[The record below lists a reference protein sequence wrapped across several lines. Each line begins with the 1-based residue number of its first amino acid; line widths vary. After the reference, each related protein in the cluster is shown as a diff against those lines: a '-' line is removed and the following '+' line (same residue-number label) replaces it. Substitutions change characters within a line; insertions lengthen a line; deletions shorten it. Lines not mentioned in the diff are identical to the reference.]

1 MTEQIMDN
9 QDINTK
15 RKINIPWLFEMAWR
29 DSRRNRSRLLLF
41 ISAIIFGIAALVAI
55 YSFRY
60 NLEKDINAQA
70 ATLIGADLSVSGNQP
85 PGPGIKPLLDSLGD
99 KRSEERSFISMIYF
113 QKSKGTR
120 LVQVK
125 ALQGGFPYYGSLE
138 TTPLQAGQSFKNGK
152 SALVDKTLMLQFNA
166 RVNDS
171 IKVGNVTFLI
181 AGTLNKAPGQTGV
194 SSGIAPV
201 VYIPLQYLEQ
211 TGLSK
216 RGSRINY
223 SFYYKYDKP
232 VNMDKLVKN
241 IDTRLDKAEM
251 NYETI
256 ETRKE
261 NTGRSFADLTRFLSL
276 VGFIALLLGCVGVAS
291 AIHIYIREK
300 IASIAIMR
308 CLGVKASE
316 AFLIYLIQIVGIGL
330 IGSVAGALL
339 GSSIQHLLP
348 AIFKDFLPL
357 TISTDTS
364 WLAIG
369 QGIILGVIISILF
382 ALLPLISI
390 RNISPLNTLRISY
403 EDINLIRDPLR
414 WLVYL
419 LILLFI
425 ITFTFFQLGSWLAS
439 IFFTIGILVAFL
451 ILAFT
456 AWLLMKVMRVIIR
469 SSWGYLWRQGFANLY
484 RPNNQTIILIVSIG
498 LSTAFIC
505 TLFFI
510 QSILINQVNLSSSGN
525 QANMILFDIQ
535 TTQKKAIAGLT
546 RQYRLP
552 VLQQV
557 PIVTLR
563 LEKIN
568 GKTAADFKKDTK
580 LKFSRHV
587 FSNEYRVTYRDT
599 LSPSEKIIKGEWTGK
614 VEAGKEIPVSI
625 EDNFSKRNRINV
637 GDHLVFNVQGLS
649 MPTVVGSVRQVNWN
663 KIQTNFQVVFPAD
676 VLEDAPQFHVLL
688 THVPSAKASSRF
700 QQAVVRKFPNISI
713 IDLGL
718 VLNVIDD
725 LLDKI
730 SYIIR
735 FMSAFSIITGIVVL
749 IASVRISKYQRIQE
763 SVLLRTL
770 GASRKQIFAITALEY
785 LFLGALSALTGT
797 VIAISGSWLL
807 AKYSFEI
814 PFVINLLPALALFF
828 IISVLT
834 VIIGLLNSRGV
845 LNKPPLEILR
855 ANT

>member
-1 MTEQIMDN
+1 ME
-9 QDINTK
+9 NTK

-55 YSFRY
+55 YSFRF
-60 NLEKDINAQA
+60 NLENDINAQA
-70 ATLIGADLSVSGNQP
+70 ATLIGADIAVSGNQAP
-85 PGPGIKPLLDSLGD
+85 NAGIRPLLDSLGD
-99 KRSEERSFISMIYF
+99 ERSEERSFVSMIYF
-113 QKSKGTR
+113 PKSGGTR
-120 LVQVK
+120 LVQVR
-125 ALQGGFPYYGSLE
+125 ALKGGFPYYGSLE
-138 TTPLQAGQSFKNGK
+138 TTPLQAGKSFKNGK
-152 SALVDKTLMLQFNA
+152 AALVDKTLMLQFNA

-171 IKVGNVTFLI
+171 IKVGNVIFLI
-181 AGTLNKAPGQTGV
+181 AGILNKAPGQTGV
-194 SSGIAPV
+194 SSNIAPI

-216 RGSRINY
+216 KGSRIGY
-223 SFYYKYDKP
+223 SFYYKYDRP
-232 VNMDKLVKN
+232 VNINKLVKS
-241 IDTRLDKAEM
+241 IDPRLDRASM

-261 NTGRSFADLTRFLSL
+261 NTGRAFGDLTNFLSL

-300 IASIAIMR
+300 IESIAIMR
-308 CLGVKASE
+308 CLGVKAFE

-339 GSSIQHLLP
+339 GSSIQHILPFVFKDLLP
-348 AIFKDFLPL
+348 I

-364 WLAIG
+364 WIAIG

-403 EDINLIRDPLR
+403 EEINLIRDPLR
-414 WLVYL
+414 WLVYC
-419 LILLFI
+419 LILLFV

-439 IFFTIGILVAFL
+439 IFFTIGISVAFL

-456 AWLLMKVMRVIIR
+456 AWLLMKVMRLIIQN
-469 SSWGYLWRQGFANLY
+469 SWSYLSRQGFANLY

-510 QSILINQVNLSSSGN
+510 QSILISQVKLSSSGN
-525 QANMILFDIQ
+525 QSNMILFDIQ
-535 TTQKKAIAGLT
+535 TSQEKAVAALT
-546 RQYRLP
+546 KQQGLP

-557 PIVTLR
+557 PIVTMR
-563 LEKIN
+563 LEKVK
-568 GKTAADFKKDTK
+568 GKTAAEVKKDTS
-580 LKFSRHV
+580 LKISVHV
-587 FSNEYRVTYRDT
+587 FANEFRVTYRDT
-599 LSPSEKIIKGEWTGK
+599 LTPSEKILKGEWIGK
-614 VEAGKEIPVSI
+614 AEPGKEVPVSVEQHFI
-625 EDNFSKRNRINV
+625 QRSHIKV

-649 MPTVVGSVRQVNWN
+649 IPAVVASIRQVNWN
-663 KIQTNFQVVFPAD
+663 KIQTNFQIVFPKG

-688 THVPSAKASSRF
+688 THVPSAKVSARF
-700 QQAVVRKFPNISI
+700 QQAVVRKFPNVSI

-718 VLNVIDD
+718 ILNVIDD

-730 SYIIR
+730 SYIIK

-770 GASRKQIFAITALEY
+770 GASRKQIFSITALEY
-785 LFLGALSALTGT
+785 LFLGSLSALTGI
-797 VIAISGSWLL
+797 VIAITGTWLL

-814 PFVINLLPALALFF
+814 PFAINLLPAVVLFF
-828 IISVLT
+828 IISLLT

-855 ANT
+855 TNV

>member
-1 MTEQIMDN
+1 MEN
-9 QDINTK
+9 KRSINV
-15 RKINIPWLFEMAWR
+15 PWLFLMAWR

-55 YSFRY
+55 YSFRF

-70 ATLIGADLSVSGNQP
+70 ATLIGADLSVTGSKP
-85 PGPGIKPLLDSLGD
+85 ADVTIKPLLDSLGD
-99 KRSEERSFISMIYF
+99 KRSEERSFVSMIYF
-113 QKSKGTR
+113 PKGNGTR
-120 LVQVK
+120 LVQVR

-138 TTPLQAGQSFKNGK
+138 TTPEQAGQSFRNGK
-152 SALVDKTLMLQFNA
+152 MALVDKTLMLQFNA

-181 AGTLNKAPGQTGV
+181 AGVLNKAPGQTGA
-194 SSGIAPV
+194 STSIAPI

-216 RGSRINY
+216 KGSRINY
-223 SFYYKYDKP
+223 SFYYKYNHP
-232 VNMDKLVKN
+232 VNMDKLVKS
-241 IDTRLDKAEM
+241 IDPRLDKAEM

-261 NTGRSFADLTRFLSL
+261 NTGRSFGDLTRFLSL

-300 IASIAIMR
+300 IASIAVLR

-316 AFLIYLIQIVGIGL
+316 AFIIFLIQIIGIGI
-330 IGSVAGALL
+330 IGSIAGAFL
-339 GSSIQHLLP
+339 GTLIQHVLP
-348 AIFKDFLPL
+348 MILKDFLPF
-357 TISTDTS
+357 TISTDIS

-369 QGIILGVIISILF
+369 QGILLGVIISVLF

-403 EDINLIRDPLR
+403 EDINLVRDPFR

-419 LILLFI
+419 LILAFVIVFSFL
-425 ITFTFFQLGSWLAS
+425 QLDSWLAS
-439 IFFTIGILVAFL
+439 IFFTIGILIAFM

-456 AWLLMKVMRVIIR
+456 AWLLMKVMRTIIQ
-469 SSWGYLWRQGFANLY
+469 STWSYLTRQGFANLY

-510 QSILINQVNLSSSGN
+510 QSILINQVKLSSSGN

-535 TTQKKAIAGLT
+535 SSQEKAVAELT
-546 RQYRLP
+546 KQQNLP

-557 PIVTLR
+557 PIITIR
-563 LEKIN
+563 LESIN
-568 GKTAADFKKDTK
+568 GKTAADLRKDST
-580 LKFSRHV
+580 LKISKHA

-599 LSPSEKIIKGEWTGK
+599 LTPSEKIIKGEWVGK
-614 VEAGKEIPVSI
+614 ANAGKDVPVSI
-625 EDNFSKRNRINV
+625 EDNFSKRNHINV

-649 MPTVVGSVRQVNWN
+649 MATKVASVRQVNWN
-663 KIQTNFQVVFPAD
+663 KIQTNFQILFPTG
-676 VLEDAPQFHVLL
+676 VLDDAPQFHVLL
-688 THVPSAKASSRF
+688 THVPSSKASAKY
-700 QQAVVRKFPNISI
+700 QQAIVKQYPNVSI
-713 IDLGL
+713 IDLGQVL
-718 VLNVIDD
+718 VTVDD

-730 SYIIR
+730 GYIIR

-749 IASVRISKYQRIQE
+749 IASVRISKYQRIRE

-770 GASRKQIFAITALEY
+770 GASRKQIFVITTLEY
-785 LFLGALSALTGT
+785 LFLGALSALTGI
-797 VIAISGSWLL
+797 VIALAGSWLL

-814 PFVINLLPALALFF
+814 PFTVNLLPIVALFL
-828 IISVLT
+828 IISLLT

-845 LNKPPLEILR
+845 LNKPPLEVLR
-855 ANT
+855 AS